1 MNMKKQ
7 AYMKPAIRIVRLQH
21 QGIICYSPNTNAN
34 LHGGGGSNTHA
45 HANAFDGWENDW
57 DE

>member
-1 MNMKKQ
+1 MNKQ

-21 QGIICYSPNTNAN
+21 QGIICLGVSNNAN

-45 HANAFDGWENDW
+45 HARGFDGWEDDW

>member
-1 MNMKKQ
+1 MKKQ